1 MQLLLKI
8 HIGICTKIVPSVFR
22 TNGSTVSVEVR
33 KFFFNKMKSN
43 VFTAPYHVLLMEK
56 LWRGQSENCIVHEF
70 AVFYVRGFPIH

>member
-22 TNGSTVSVEVR
+22 TNGSTVSAEVR

-56 LWRGQSENCIVHEF
+56 TKEG
-70 AVFYVRGFPIH
+70 AK